1 MGVFVGD
8 TMILLVGKSGSG
20 KSTVAD
26 ILTKEYGL
34 SQIQS
39 YTTRKPR
46 YEGETGHIFVSEEEY
61 AQIKDNDKVAETF
74 FDGNHYCATT
84 QQIEENDVYVIDPAG
99 ITALTKRYTGKKKF
113 LVVYLSISKETR
125 RERMYTRGDT
135 SESIEERIVHDEKVF
150 KRNWSIPKSSTY
162 MPIITDNVEP
172 QDIAEKIVT
181 YKDNTFLRYSCHHPD
196 ISPEA
201 DKDFANQYKEVAK
214 ENSNV

>member
-74 FDGNHYCATT
+74 FDGNHYCATVW
-84 QQIEENDVYVIDPAG
+84 QIEENDVCVIDPAG
-99 ITALTKRYTGKKKF
+99 VTALAKRYTGKKKF

-150 KRNWSIPKSSTY
+150 DRNWSVPKLSTY

-181 YKDNTFLRYSCHHPD
+181 YKDNTFLRYS
-196 ISPEA
+196 
-201 DKDFANQYKEVAK
+201 
-214 ENSNV
+214 